1 MQSEVNI
8 WSLVKSLLHRN
19 NCVIVP
25 NLGGFLAHQQSA
37 TIDPLSML
45 ITPPCKHITFNAQ
58 LTLNDGL
65 LATKIADYLKIS
77 YSDAIKIIDEEVSNF
92 YQTLKNSS
100 QFNIEGLG
108 HFVFNESQ
116 NLVFSP
122 DKKANFLTNSFG
134 LETVRLNNITSSK
147 TTKIIPKV
155 DLITNVSVVEAAEL
169 TLTDEGVEANK
180 NAVQPEL
187 RIGKKRRNGLVF
199 SLIGSVLFLVLGL
212 NAYIFLQEGNL
223 TPIRNK
229 FNELDLG
236 VKIQSVVAIF
246 SNKTE
251 NASTQNNEELLKYY
265 NPTNDSKEVKFNTDL
280 FEKNKIAEPI
290 ANLLDTLQVTE
301 NQVVVESANN
311 EPVEEF
317 SVSEVSASF
326 YIIAGAFKSETKA
339 KKLVDELNADG
350 FPNAEI
356 IENPKASSKKLK
368 YFVTYNKFSS
378 LNETTLE
385 LGKINENENPDAWI
399 FEVK

>member
-92 YQTLKNSS
+92 HQTLKNNS
-100 QFNIEGLG
+100 QFVIDGLG
-108 HFVFNESQ
+108 NFELNENQ

-122 DKKANFLTNSFG
+122 DKKANFLINSFG
-134 LETVRLNNITSSK
+134 LEAVRINSAVGSK

-155 DLITNVSVVEAAEL
+155 DLITNISAPEIADL
-169 TLTDEGVEANK
+169 NSTDEETESANVP
-180 NAVQPEL
+180 VQ
-187 RIGKKRRNGLVF
+187 IGKRRRNSLVF

-236 VKIQSVVAIF
+236 VKVQSVIALF
-246 SNKTE
+246 SNNE
-251 NASTQNNEELLKYY
+251 SVVSNQNKEDILKNY
-265 NPTNDSKEVKFNTDL
+265 NPTNETKDADFKTEL
-280 FEKNKIAEPI
+280 FEKNNTVEPSAI
-290 ANLLDTLQVTE
+290 SLDALQVIDNQSNTE
-301 NQVVVESANN
+301 IANN
-311 EPVEEF
+311 EPIEEV
-317 SVSEVSASF
+317 SVSEVNASY
-326 YIIAGAFKSETKA
+326 YIIAGAFKNETKA
-339 KKLVDELNADG
+339 KKLLKELNADG

-368 YFVTYNKFSS
+368 FFVTYNKFSS